1 MRVAMITAFA
11 VATVGLSAIAQDS
24 DKKSNKED
32 RPGPEE
38 VRERIDTVT
47 QETLDELFE
56 KDPQAKEYYEKSIG
70 YAVFNN
76 VKVAFFISGGGG
88 EGVAIAKET
97 GHRTYMNM
105 GKVGIGIG
113 VGGQNYRVVFFF
125 EDEETFRNFVN
136 KGWQAGAD
144 AQAAGGPKGANA
156 GAVFNNGV
164 AVYQLTN
171 AGVMAHADISGTKYW
186 KSKKLNETK
195 PES

>member
-1 MRVAMITAFA
+1 MRVAVVFAFA
-11 VATVGLSAIAQDS
+11 LFAFSFGGVAQDS
-24 DKKSNKED
+24 EKKSNKED
-32 RPGPEE
+32 RSGPEE
-38 VRERIDTVT
+38 VRARIDSVA

-56 KDPQAKEYYEKSIG
+56 KDPKAKEYYEKSMG

-88 EGVAIAKET
+88 EGVAVAKET

-113 VGGQNYRVVFFF
+113 IGGQNYRVVFFF
-125 EDEETFRNFVN
+125 EDDETFRNFVN

-156 GAVFNNGV
+156 GAVFNNGI

-171 AGVMAHADISGTKYW
+171 AGVIAQADISGTKYW
-186 KSKKLNETK
+186 KSKKLNQTK